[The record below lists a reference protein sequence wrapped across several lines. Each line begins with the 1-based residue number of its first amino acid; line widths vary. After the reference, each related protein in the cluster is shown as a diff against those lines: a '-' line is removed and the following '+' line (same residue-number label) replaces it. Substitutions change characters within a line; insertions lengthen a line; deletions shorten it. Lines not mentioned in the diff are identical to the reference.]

1 MPLRRLSRAKCE
13 PIDGRT
19 DSRLLDPPA
28 WCLTLA
34 NEQRCLRH
42 FETNLHGRRKPCVWI
57 DVGCRAGESD
67 ACNVTHVAPKD
78 AGPAHAPAPSAAS
91 SALPVLILLG
101 ACALAAFIAVVRRRS
116 GQKRAAP
123 VGGAEELSDEEELEF
138 GTVAEDDLVAAEVAA
153 LAALAAENL
162 AAAAAESDDD
172 AGSALDFGE
181 EEEEVAP
188 LPPSA
193 EEDEVAE
200 AEPLE
205 PEPLEP
211 TLLDVAAEAEPT
223 LLVPE
228 EAVDASQHRV
238 SRLAATDEEAELPSG
253 LEPAGLES
261 RRRLAAGLVPL
272 AGAGAPVSA
281 SRTVAHEPAPAAAPA
296 PTPDG
301 GDELFDLR
309 MGDAV
314 QVADRN
320 RRLRQQAEVEH
331 ARKLQER
338 EEAEASRARAADHR
352 RTLANVELEAPSHDR
367 PDMFGHSSEVKEAA
381 LADSGSSHALGGAPT
396 RLPDERKETVIEFE
410 NDTGRGMV
418 LD

>member
-1 MPLRRLSRAKCE
+1 MAMAPMRQLSRQKCE

-42 FETNLHGRRKPCVWI
+42 FETNLHGRRKPCVWM
-57 DVGCRAGESD
+57 DVGCRAGETD
-67 ACNVTHVAPKD
+67 ACNVTHVAPKG
-78 AGPAHAPAPSAAS
+78 AGPAHAPAPPAAS

-116 GQKRAAP
+116 GRKRAAP

-162 AAAAAESDDD
+162 AAAAAEDDDD

-181 EEEEVAP
+181 EEEEEVAP

-193 EEDEVAE
+193 EEEEVAE
-200 AEPLE
+200 TEPAEA
-205 PEPLEP
+205 EPLEP

-272 AGAGAPVSA
+272 AGAGAPKAA
-281 SRTVAHEPAPAAAPA
+281 SLPLADEPPLSPAP
-296 PTPDG
+296 DG
-301 GDELFDLR
+301 DDGLFDLR

>member
-1 MPLRRLSRAKCE
+1 MDMPLRRLSRQKCE

-67 ACNVTHVAPKD
+67 ACNVTHAAPKD
-78 AGPAHAPAPSAAS
+78 AGPAHAPAPPAAS

-116 GQKRAAP
+116 GQKRA
-123 VGGAEELSDEEELEF
+123 VGGADELSDEEELEF
-138 GTVAEDDLVAAEVAA
+138 GTVAEDDDLVAAEVAA

-162 AAAAAESDDD
+162 AAAAAEDDDD
-172 AGSALDFGE
+172 AGSALDFG

-200 AEPLE
+200 A
-205 PEPLEP
+205 EPLEP

-272 AGAGAPVSA
+272 AGAGAPEAARLPVSD
-281 SRTVAHEPAPAAAPA
+281 EPPPAPA
-296 PTPDG
+296 PDRDDG
-301 GDELFDLR
+301 LFDLR

>member
-1 MPLRRLSRAKCE
+1 MAMRPLRRLSRQKCE

-42 FETNLHGRRKPCVWI
+42 FETNLHGRRRPCVWM
-57 DVGCRAGESD
+57 DVGCRAGETD
-67 ACNVTHVAPKD
+67 ACNVTHVAPKG
-78 AGPAHAPAPSAAS
+78 AGPAPPAPPAS

-116 GQKRAAP
+116 GQKRD
-123 VGGAEELSDEEELEF
+123 VGGAEELSDDEELEF
-138 GTVAEDDLVAAEVAA
+138 GTVPEEDLVAAEVAA

-162 AAAAAESDDD
+162 AAAAAEEGDDD
-172 AGSALDFGE
+172 ADSALDFGDDD
-181 EEEEVAP
+181 VAP

-193 EEDEVAE
+193 EEEEVAE

-261 RRRLAAGLVPL
+261 QRRLAAGLVPL

-281 SRTVAHEPAPAAAPA
+281 SRTVADEPPAAPSPA
-296 PTPDG
+296 PDG

-331 ARKLQER
+331 ARMLQER

>member
-1 MPLRRLSRAKCE
+1 MAMRPLRRLSRQKCE

-42 FETNLHGRRKPCVWI
+42 FETNLHGRRKPCVWL

-78 AGPAHAPAPSAAS
+78 AGPAHAPAPPAAS

-116 GQKRAAP
+116 GRKRAD
-123 VGGAEELSDEEELEF
+123 VGSAEELSDEEELEF

-162 AAAAAESDDD
+162 AAAAAEDDDD

-181 EEEEVAP
+181 EEEVAP

-193 EEDEVAE
+193 EEEEVAE

-211 TLLDVAAEAEPT
+211 TLLDVATEAEPT

-228 EAVDASQHRV
+228 EAVDASHRV

-272 AGAGAPVSA
+272 AGAGAPVAA
-281 SRTVAHEPAPAAAPA
+281 SRTVADEPPAAPA
-296 PTPDG
+296 PAPDG

>member
-1 MPLRRLSRAKCE
+1 MDMPLRRLSRQKCE

-42 FETNLHGRRKPCVWI
+42 FETNLHGRRKPCVWM
-57 DVGCRAGESD
+57 DVGCRAGEAD
-67 ACNVTHVAPKD
+67 ACNVTRVAPKD
-78 AGPAHAPAPSAAS
+78 DGPAPPAPPAAS

-116 GQKRAAP
+116 GQKRA
-123 VGGAEELSDEEELEF
+123 VGGADELSDEEELEF
-138 GTVAEDDLVAAEVAA
+138 GTVAEDDDLVAAEVAA

-162 AAAAAESDDD
+162 AAAAAEVDDD
-172 AGSALDFGE
+172 ADSALDFGDG

-193 EEDEVAE
+193 EEEEVAE
-200 AEPLE
+200 TEPAEA
-205 PEPLEP
+205 EPLEP

-272 AGAGAPVSA
+272 AGASAPEA
-281 SRTVAHEPAPAAAPA
+281 ATRTAADQPA
-296 PTPDG
+296 PDG